1 MIYVVWCFLSLPL
14 TKSQGYCNHSNRRS
28 ATFIFNGCKMSMKNM
43 LSFPYKTII
52 EGFVD
57 AGETSSPLFGF
68 ASKAV
73 VGLVRVGGCTVC
85 TADVYSPPTGREWS
99 IRIQPGQT
107 STLGN
112 CKQSL

>member
-1 MIYVVWCFLSLPL
+1 
-14 TKSQGYCNHSNRRS
+14 
-28 ATFIFNGCKMSMKNM
+28 MSMKNM

-73 VGLVRVGGCTVC
+73 VGRCESVGVQSVQQTCTRLLLAGSGQYGYNLG
-85 TADVYSPPTGREWS
+85 TLPPREIVNKASDSWL
-99 IRIQPGQT
+99 PW
-107 STLGN
+107 
-112 CKQSL
+112 

>member
-1 MIYVVWCFLSLPL
+1 
-14 TKSQGYCNHSNRRS
+14 
-28 ATFIFNGCKMSMKNM
+28 M

-73 VGLVRVGGCTVC
+73 VVG
-85 TADVYSPPTGREWS
+85 ASRWVYSLYSRRVLASYWQGVVNTDTTWANFH
-99 IRIQPGQT
+99 PGK
-107 STLGN
+107 L
-112 CKQSL
+112 